1 VSESTSA
8 ELHSLQ
14 SDGEDAVDYFA
25 FIQPRQSCAIVT
37 KTAEGE
43 GTELSTFRRCDLDNA
58 VCVNPWDVEH
68 QPNPVIFSQL
78 SSSVKVTTAQNI
90 DDSTACTSSSEMLST
105 PGDCIGVSASHVI
118 SLDDPPAPCAT
129 PTTLDPGG
137 SLLTL
142 HPNMTESSDDT
153 IHSLGSST
161 SELSV
166 ESISPVTATSEEFS
180 LFKGKER
187 CLDKLG
193 TVELINFAAIIPVN
207 QSSKD
212 FDNDITATLSFDSHV
227 WTDRGAMDLA
237 SQALPLSLLPSVSTP
252 AKALVSPSI
261 STEISTDAT
270 FPCPLCYLSF
280 RTPGLR
286 KYVV

>member
-1 VSESTSA
+1 M
-8 ELHSLQ
+8 HSPQ
-14 SDGEDAVDYFA
+14 SDGEDTVDYFA
-25 FIQPRQSCAIVT
+25 FIRPKPSSAIVI
-37 KTAEGE
+37 KTVEGE
-43 GTELSTFRRCDLDNA
+43 GTEQSTFQRCDLDNA

-68 QPNPVIFSQL
+68 QPNPVIFSHL
-78 SSSVKVTTAQNI
+78 SSSVKVTPAQNI
-90 DDSTACTSSSEMLST
+90 DDSTVCASSLEILST
-105 PGDCIGVSASHVI
+105 PGDCIGMSASHVI
-118 SLDDPPAPCAT
+118 SLDDPPAPCAI

-137 SLLTL
+137 TLLTL
-142 HPNMTESSDDT
+142 HPNMTGTSDDT
-153 IHSLGSST
+153 ICSLGSSI

-166 ESISPVTATSEEFS
+166 ESISPVTATSGEFS

-207 QSSKD
+207 QSSED
-212 FDNDITATLSFDSHV
+212 FDNDIRVTLSFDSHV
-227 WTDRGAMDLA
+227 WMDRGAMDPA

-261 STEISTDAT
+261 PTEISTDTT
-270 FPCPLCYLSF
+270 FPCPLCHLSF

-286 KYVV
+286 RYVV